1 MDIYLLIFAIETVL
15 VFFGLW
21 GIYKKAGYKGY
32 ICLIPFYNIWVA
44 TKIIDKKFWWFVYCM
59 VPFLNIFA
67 IILIFVE
74 FAKCYKKNSLWYQIL
89 VALFP
94 FVMLPILGW
103 SKKEQYTYPKDLP
116 AFKVGFVRDWAD
128 AIIFAVIAATII
140 RTFFFEAYKIP
151 SSSMEKSLLV
161 GDFLFVS
168 KMSYGARIPNTPLS
182 FPLVHNTLPLSTAK
196 SYLEFLHLDYHR
208 LPGFGHVKRGDAVV
222 FNFPDGD
229 TLSTRFQSNE
239 SYYALVRDY
248 GREKVWSDKQNFG
261 DIISRPVD
269 KRENFIKRCIGLPG
283 EVLEV
288 RNTQVYINGKRIE
301 SPKDYQ
307 ITYAIKIK
315 DGYYIDEKE
324 LLNIGVSKEDMQM
337 MNLYA
342 YIPLTK
348 KQIELLKENS
358 YVISV
363 KPLDDRQSDYAL
375 ISDENKT
382 ITCQL
387 LLHPD
392 LNNAKD
398 FLMNIGVGQEVFNNI
413 KPYVT
418 LPLSTEIKAK
428 IKQMSYI
435 EDIFPVVTMKGF
447 RNNDLFP
454 YSDKYNWNVDYYGK
468 VVIPKKGMKVV
479 LNDDNVAFYR
489 RAIVNFEGNKL
500 VKQGNVWLLNG
511 KPAKDYT
518 FKMDYYWMMG
528 DNRHNSADSR
538 FWGYVPEDHIVG
550 KASFVWLSWNK
561 DQSSLLKKIR
571 WNKLFRKVK

>member
-1 MDIYLLIFAIETVL
+1 MI
-15 VFFGLW
+15 
-21 GIYKKAGYKGY
+21 
-32 ICLIPFYNIWVA
+32 
-44 TKIIDKKFWWFVYCM
+44 
-59 VPFLNIFA
+59 PFLNIFA

-94 FVMLPILGW
+94 FVMLLILGW
-103 SKKEQYTYPKDLP
+103 SKKEQYTHPKDLP
-116 AFKVGFVRDWAD
+116 VFKVGVVRDWAD

-182 FPLVHNTLPLSTAK
+182 FPLVHNTLPFSTAK
-196 SYLEFLHLDYHR
+196 SYWEFLHLDYHR
-208 LPGFGHVKRGDAVV
+208 LPGFGQVKRGDAVV

-283 EVLEV
+283 ETLEV
-288 RNTQVYINGKRIE
+288 RNTQVYVNGKRIE

-315 DGYYIDEKE
+315 EGYYIDEKE

-348 KQIELLKENS
+348 KQIEILKENS
-358 YVISV
+358 YVVSV
-363 KPLDDRQSDYAL
+363 KPLDDKQSDYAL

-392 LNNAKD
+392 LSNAKD
-398 FLMNIGVGQEVFNNI
+398 FLSNIGVSEEVLNNI

-418 LPLSTEIKAK
+418 LPLSTEIRNQ

-435 EDIFPVVTMKGF
+435 EDIFPVITMKGF
-447 RNNDLFP
+447 RNDDLFP
-454 YSDKYNWNVDYYGK
+454 YSDNYNWNVDYYGK
-468 VVIPKKGMKVV
+468 VVIPKKGMKIP
-479 LNDDNVAFYR
+479 LNDDNISFYR
-489 RAIVNFEGNKL
+489 RAIVNFEGNTL
-500 VKQGNVWLLNG
+500 VKRGGRWLLNG

-561 DQSSLLKKIR
+561 DQKGLKKIR